1 MASTNSADAVLAGC
15 LKSSLFFSL
24 SQYKNILNRQLE
36 LNFTA
41 PPEVQPDYILLPICH
56 SSALPMHPWSY
67 ALVIELFQ
75 SPYRKRDRK
84 KILVPGN
91 MFSYY
96 TDISFLCL
104 YLVNTLVL
112 TES

>member
-1 MASTNSADAVLAGC
+1 MASTNPADAVFAG
-15 LKSSLFFSL
+15 SLRNSLIFSL

-36 LNFTA
+36 LNFTV

-56 SSALPMHPWSY
+56 CSALPMHPWSY
-67 ALVIELFQ
+67 GLVIELFR
-75 SPYRKRDRK
+75 SPYKKRDRK
-84 KILVPGN
+84 KVLVPGN
-91 MFSYY
+91 LFTYY
-96 TDISFLCL
+96 TGISFLCL